1 MTIIIN
7 EGAPLSVKEKLL
19 EWQRQ
24 GWVIIEQSS
33 DADTETSFNDHK
45 PGKYINADEGTSND
59 ESVSIEQEWVN
70 QLKAI
75 GKEIAK
81 QLNQLEIQTRA
92 RGLPR
97 SYIFVFNAEGFCKML
112 DKLLEY
118 HKNYIADYLHH
129 TRKPKGVTLICPF
142 LGEII
147 NAHLFNTQDIQK
159 TDLKEVLAK
168 FYNNTETA
176 VKKLSIHSKLL
187 KNQDAQLLVEVAKTI
202 GKKYANS

>member
-1 MTIIIN
+1 MRIKLN
-7 EGAPLSVKEKLL
+7 GCAPHSVKEQIL
-19 EWQRQ
+19 EWQQQ

-33 DADTETSFNDHK
+33 DEGNETSHNYAK
-45 PGKYINADEGTSND
+45 PGKYINVDEGTVTE
-59 ESVSIEQEWVN
+59 ESISVELEWVN